1 MGQMTFRYRKPLRK
15 EGETSNLMKAI
26 KVIAILA
33 IAAAAIGLGACASQP
48 APPPPAPVTKS
59 K

>member
-15 EGETSNLMKAI
+15 EGETSKYMKAI

-33 IAAAAIGLGACASQP
+33 VAAAALGLGACASQP
-48 APPPPAPVTKS
+48 APPPPAPVTRTK
-59 K
+59 